1 MTAIVVPIKHLRVM
15 YAAHGEY
22 WHLGTLSQ
30 VDTVHTR
37 DLLFSYTEQAKKW
50 GGTHGVEMSALH
62 APIANTAAQA
72 YRGPAHF
79 QGLPGFIADALP
91 DGWGMLLMDRALRRL
106 GRDPRQISVLE
117 RLAIVGSYAIGGL
130 AFEPADEAGEPVEH
144 ALTLLDLAS
153 DVRQVLHH
161 EDGPSAP
168 AQSQLLR
175 LLMVG
180 GSPQGARPKALLRY
194 EPNSNTFAVD
204 RAIGKGEAKGKSQSK
219 TLEQTPCL
227 GTPWLIKFPAQ
238 GEHAEVCALEELY
251 ARLARK
257 GGIEMPVTRYFALG
271 KNFAAFGVQ
280 RFDRVSVLNKK
291 TLQEQR
297 IPVQSMAAF
306 LHADYR
312 LPSLDYETVLQ
323 ATWAKTRDVREVAKA
338 FSRCVFNVLTHNRDD
353 HAKNFAFVLGADM
366 RWKLSPAFDLTF
378 SIGPRG
384 EHSTSVSGEGLR
396 PCRKDLL
403 KVASKGSLSA
413 AQANQVI
420 DHWLHVLGTPDQALI
435 ADLPIRT
442 KTLLAVREQLT
453 RVWSQI

>member
-1 MTAIVVPIKHLRVM
+1 M

-30 VDTVHTR
+30 LDSAYAQ
-37 DLLFSYTEQAKKW
+37 DLLFSYSEQAKHW
-50 GGTHGVEMSALH
+50 GQLHGVEISAFH
-62 APIANTAAQA
+62 APLSNTKAQV

-117 RLAIVGSYAIGGL
+117 RLAMVGHHAMGGL
-130 AFEPADEAGEPVEH
+130 AFEPVDEAGQAIDH
-144 ALTLLDLAS
+144 ALTLIDLAK
-153 DVRQVLHH
+153 DVRQVLNH
-161 EDGPSAP
+161 EDAANAP

-194 EPNSNTFAVD
+194 EPTSHRFTAD
-204 RAIGKGEAKGKSQSK
+204 RAGINAAHTQGSGSA
-219 TLEQTPCL
+219 
-227 GTPWLIKFPAQ
+227 WLIKFPAQ

-257 GGIEMPVTRYFALG
+257 GGIEMPASRYFQLS
-271 KNFAAFGVQ
+271 KNFSAFGVQ
-280 RFDRVSVLNKK
+280 RFDRNVVTTKK
-291 TLQEQR
+291 GTHEHRL
-297 IPVQSMAAF
+297 PTQSMAAF

-312 LPSLDYETVLQ
+312 LPSLDYETVMQ

-353 HAKNFAFVLGADM
+353 HAKNFAFILGADL

-384 EHSTSVSGEGLR
+384 EHSTSVAGEGMR
-396 PCRKDLL
+396 PTRSDLL
-403 KVASKGSLSA
+403 KVAAKGSINA
-413 AQANQVI
+413 AQANRAI
-420 DHWLHVLGTPDQALI
+420 DHWLDVLGTPDPALI
-435 ADLPIRT
+435 DDLPIRQ
-442 KTLLAVREQLT
+442 KSLLAVREQLS
-453 RVWSQI
+453 RVWSPIWK